1 MKYDIILAGVGGQ
14 GVVSLSTIIAASAMR
29 AGHHVKQSEVH
40 GMAQRGGAVLAN
52 LRISDRPIHS
62 TIIPRATADM
72 ILGMEPVE
80 SLRYLDFLSP
90 SGWLVTSTDPVVNIA
105 DYPDTVKLLD
115 TIRSLPRAILVDA
128 DGLARASG
136 SPRSAN
142 VVMVGAASGMLPIPA
157 DVIVA
162 YIRETF
168 ASKGDR
174 IVEANL
180 KAFAAGREAV
190 PCTVA

>member
-52 LRISDRPIHS
+52 LRIADQPIHS

-80 SLRYLDFLSP
+80 SLRYLDYLSP
-90 SGWLVTSTDPVVNIA
+90 GGWLVTSSDPVVNIA
-105 DYPDTVKLLD
+105 DYPDQPRLLA
-115 TIRSLPRAILVDA
+115 TIRSMPRAILVDA
-128 DGLARASG
+128 DRLARASG
-136 SPRSAN
+136 SARCSN

-157 DVIVA
+157 DGIIS
-162 YIRETF
+162 YIREAF
-168 ASKGDR
+168 ASKGPAV
-174 IVEANL
+174 VEANL

-190 PCTVA
+190 PCPVA

>member
-115 TIRSLPRAILVDA
+115 AIRSLPRAILVDA